1 MKQFNELPLLLKVGA
16 VTQLLGVGK
25 GTVYRLLDTGKLE
38 SVDSRG
44 GHKKIS
50 RESVRRYLKLP
61 ATGASVEVLL

>member
-1 MKQFNELPLLLKVGA
+1 MKQFNELPLLLRVGA

-38 SVDSRG
+38 SVNTDG

-61 ATGASVEVLL
+61 VGGAMVEVL